1 MEFFDPKK
9 EVLRFQFTSYGLAEL
24 SKGIFDPQLFVAH
37 DDAIVYSPSL
47 GQEDF
52 LEELRTNMVFVKT
65 NKLPFELEIDELGAE
80 NGAQFVAY
88 PVREELDEENDNLA
102 RSSFHTRVIGTKVTS
117 AAETSGGVSLETEP
131 VFVLRSEEIPQ
142 SEIPNESGDDNSI
155 IRVAGKYY
163 KFVNG
168 YLLLDVVEGGTET
181 ELENFECFLYEV
193 IDGEEI
199 EINLNGIQN
208 DKDVFVPGAE
218 VVRADGDVDV
228 LCDGEISSNI
238 LCALKSSIYVGDAS
252 NVFILDDGAV
262 SNETFGKSC
271 RVSSVNQP
279 VVYVKRNEGEV
290 GDGCRDN

>member
-24 SKGIFDPQLFVAH
+24 SRGIFDPQLFVAH

-88 PVREELDEENDNLA
+88 PVREELDEANDNLA
-102 RSSFHTRVIGTKVTS
+102 RSSFHARVIGTKVTS
-117 AAETSGGVSLETEP
+117 ASETAGGVSLETEP

-142 SEIPNESGDDNSI
+142 SEIPNESGDDDSI
-155 IRVAGKYY
+155 VRVGGKYY

-193 IDGEEI
+193 VDGEEI
-199 EINLNGIQN
+199 EINLNGMQN
-208 DKDVFVPGAE
+208 DKDVFVPGVEMA
-218 VVRADGDVDV
+218 RADGDIDI
-228 LCDGEISSNI
+228 LCDGEIPNSI
-238 LCALKSSIYVGDAS
+238 LCSMKSSIYAGDKS
-252 NVFILDDGAV
+252 NVFVVDDGVV
-262 SNETFGKSC
+262 SDETSGRTCK
-271 RVSSVNQP
+271 VSVANHP
-279 VVYVKRNEGEV
+279 VVYIKRNEGEL
-290 GDGCRDN
+290 GDGCRDS

>member
-52 LEELRTNMVFVKT
+52 LEELRTNMVFIKT

-88 PVREELDEENDNLA
+88 PVREELDEANDNLA
-102 RSSFHTRVIGTKVTS
+102 RSSFHARVIGTKV
-117 AAETSGGVSLETEP
+117 AAASETSGGVSLETEP

-142 SEIPNESGDDNSI
+142 SEIPNESGDDDSVV
-155 IRVAGKYY
+155 RVGGKYY

-181 ELENFECFLYEV
+181 EIENFECFLYEV

-199 EINLNGIQN
+199 EINLNGMQN
-208 DKDVFVPGAE
+208 DKDVFVPGVEMA
-218 VVRADGDVDV
+218 RADGDIDI
-228 LCDGEISSNI
+228 LCDGEIPNSI
-238 LCALKSSIYVGDAS
+238 LCSMKSSIYAGDKS
-252 NVFILDDGAV
+252 NVFVVDDGVV
-262 SNETFGKSC
+262 SDETSGRTCK
-271 RVSSVNQP
+271 VSVANHP
-279 VVYVKRNEGEV
+279 VVYIKRNEGEL
-290 GDGCRDN
+290 GDGCRDS